1 MIKKFIPTSG
11 AGIFLTV
18 LLLGIGAYLGY
29 EHRKKEG
36 FWWGA
41 LAAVLVLAIIVISQ
55 LDTPG
60 VPSVA
65 SAPVV
70 SAPVAPAVIA
80 PAAPASSLSATPP
93 AI

>member
-1 MIKKFIPTSG
+1 MKKFIPTSG

-41 LAAVLVLAIIVISQ
+41 LAAVLVLAIIVVSQ
-55 LDTPG
+55 LD

-65 SAPVV
+65 SAPIVATP
-70 SAPVAPAVIA
+70 SAPVITPAT
-80 PAAPASSLSATPP
+80 PAPASSLSATPP

>member
-1 MIKKFIPTSG
+1 MKKFLPTSG

-60 VPSVA
+60 VAAPPMA
-65 SAPVV
+65 AAPAAPAAAAAPVV
-70 SAPVAPAVIA
+70 
-80 PAAPASSLSATPP
+80 APASSLSATPP